1 MTHHL
6 RVATVAMAAAAIV
19 IPNAANAASIFERL
33 LSSSAAANSR
43 SAPVA
48 FADVAKEVAPDT
60 FQIDPRAVQGR
71 RLVLGAAEA
80 GKRICVGA
88 WRKGDCFGVYIEKDV
103 PQTS

>member
-1 MTHHL
+1 MTYHL
-6 RVATVAMAAAAIV
+6 RIATVAMAAAAIV
-19 IPNAANAASIFERL
+19 IPNAANAASIVERL

-71 RLVLGAAEA
+71 RLVLGSAEA
-80 GKRICVGA
+80 GKHICVGA
-88 WRKGDCFGVYIEKDV
+88 WRKGSCFGVYIDKDV
-103 PQTS
+103 PQAP

>member
-1 MTHHL
+1 MTYHL
-6 RVATVAMAAAAIV
+6 RIATVAMTAAAIV

-33 LSSSAAANSR
+33 LTSSAAVNSR

-71 RLVLGAAEA
+71 RLVLGSAEV
-80 GKRICVGA
+80 GKRICVGM

-103 PQTS
+103 PQTP

>member
-1 MTHHL
+1 MTYHL
-6 RVATVAMAAAAIV
+6 RIATAALAAAAIV
-19 IPNAANAASIFERL
+19 IPNTANAASIFERL
-33 LSSSAAANSR
+33 LSSSAAANAR

-71 RLVLGAAEA
+71 RLVLGSAEA

-88 WRKGDCFGVYIEKDV
+88 WRKGECFGVYIEKDV
-103 PQTS
+103 TQTP